1 MLILGLFLF
10 SGCIEKKEVT
20 VKKPKEINALKME
33 AITESSMPTDV
44 KLVLAAILNRA
55 KGERKKA
62 NRVKNVWFTK
72 KGKHTISK
80 DFKYKG
86 FFPAKFSITGY
97 ESEETSNKKVKTTIE
112 GLLLL
117 QDEFDRR
124 AGLYFVAYYT
134 TSKKG
139 IVITKSHAVPVS
151 PHSPRIEAY
160 IVKKSDFD
168 AAKPKSLNSY
178 IRLYSFALKNAVPMV
193 SESKFIKKGIE
204 DEFLFLVFCKDR
216 LLDDSILTMKVT
228 AKAKMEGD
236 SLIDPIYLSDEG
248 FRFFIGAGKFNTAKK
263 DHKFHIGVKYTVDP
277 TDESK
282 SVLLAEF
289 TNMVK

>member
-1 MLILGLFLF
+1 MGLFLF
-10 SGCIEKKEVT
+10 SGCIENKGVT
-20 VKKPKEINALKME
+20 AEKPKEINIHKME
-33 AITESSMPTDV
+33 AITESSMPADV
-44 KLVLAAILNRA
+44 QLVLAAILNRA
-55 KGERKKA
+55 KGERKKV

-80 DFKYKG
+80 DFKYEG
-86 FFPAKFSITGY
+86 FFPSKFSITGY
-97 ESEETSNKKVKTTIE
+97 ESEETPSKKMKTTIE

-117 QDEFDRR
+117 KDEFDRR

-160 IVKKSDFD
+160 IVRKSDFD
-168 AAKPKSLNSY
+168 ATKQGSLHSY
-178 IRLYSFALKNAVPMV
+178 TRLYTFALKNAVSMV

-228 AKAKMEGD
+228 AKGKMKGD
-236 SLIDPIYLSDEG
+236 SLIDPLYLNDKG

-277 TDESK
+277 TDESR
-282 SVLLAEF
+282 SVLLADF